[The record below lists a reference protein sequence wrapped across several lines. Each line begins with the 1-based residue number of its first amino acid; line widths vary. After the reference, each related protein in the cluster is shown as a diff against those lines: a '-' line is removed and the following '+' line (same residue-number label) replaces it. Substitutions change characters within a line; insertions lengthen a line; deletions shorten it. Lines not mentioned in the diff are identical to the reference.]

1 MKIERERKGGALLAF
16 VLLDRRPLRSR
27 KRRRE
32 STCAK
37 KGKKC
42 PKAYPHSAPVLVRKK
57 GGRNQEGGKKGGK
70 EAKEEKS

>member
-1 MKIERERKGGALLAF
+1 MKIERGEGGALLAF

-57 GGRNQEGGKKGGK
+57 GGETKKAVKKGGR